1 MNINRKLKKIVK
13 EVVKQELEKVAIELR
28 KEHDVIYYS
37 ESAVI
42 FNYKKV
48 NNYKTFQQKSTIIEN
63 LLSPGRKYTII
74 TTALN

>member
-13 EVVKQELEKVAIELR
+13 EVVKQELEKVELR
-28 KEHDVIYYS
+28 KECDVIYYS

-63 LLSPGRKYTII
+63 LLNPERKYTII
-74 TTALN
+74 TTVLN